1 MAITTGTQRQ
11 PRAITMTPMLRANN
25 NRPPA
30 LLRGR
35 ARVEGWRPTDRL
47 YAFALWPPNRPP
59 PAAACSSRDERSK
72 ARSPAIGFPVVVARE
87 IFFLPPVSLRFSS
100 LIDGKKSMEERT
112 NGRTNERTNERTN
125 QPTNKRMSACRKS
138 KRGLKGRGW
147 KDRGE
152 SEGRGTSG
160 RAAEAERETAN
171 RVESS

>member
-112 NGRTNERTNERTN
+112 NGRTNERTNESTN
-125 QPTNKRMSACRKS
+125 EQKDVSVSKEQKRFKG
-138 KRGLKGRGW
+138 KRLEGSWRIGGSRNERPRGRG
-147 KDRGE
+147 RARN
-152 SEGRGTSG
+152 SE
-160 RAAEAERETAN
+160 
-171 RVESS
+171 